1 MNKSKLGGNAHG
13 DIARNDPGETRA
25 RLGVLGS
32 RPPRRGAFG
41 EGRAR
46 LPPLRCDPGP
56 GRPEPFLFLRDLPR
70 RGGVRGAPADAP
82 LQALRREEQTL
93 AGHPSRAS
101 LRQESDSFRRR
112 LALTLALPI
121 RLQLRSPHRC
131 AIAMRSKLSSRIVGR
146 AAFDARVIFWF
157 SP

>member
-46 LPPLRCDPGP
+46 LSPLRRDPGP

-82 LQALRREEQTL
+82 LQALRREEQAL
-93 AGHPSRAS
+93 AGRPSRPP
-101 LRQESDSFRRR
+101 LRQESDSFRPR
-112 LALTLALPI
+112 LAMNYLAASCEVSKNFLTICPKVVTPEWS
-121 RLQLRSPHRC
+121 QQTGW
-131 AIAMRSKLSSRIVGR
+131 SSIGPP
-146 AAFDARVIFWF
+146 W
-157 SP
+157 